1 MTERLHFHF
10 SRSCIGEG
18 NANPLQ
24 YSCLEN
30 PRDGGAWW
38 AAVYEV
44 TQGRTRLKRLS
55 SSSSSKGMVS
65 LCFFFFWNEKIGRLF
80 LFTLVVF
87 PNQLISRHHQ
97 FTEELIDFASL
108 LSLSPSSS
116 VCAVGLVSEQTEMS
130 KEERPGNQRDDYSQ
144 MTKQRGFRYGLCCH
158 WSKREK

>member
-38 AAVYEV
+38 AAVYGV
-44 TQGRTRLKRLS
+44 TQSRTRLKRLS
-55 SSSSSKGMVS
+55 SSSSKGMVS
-65 LCFFFFWNEKIGRLF
+65 LFFFFWNEKIGRLF
-80 LFTLVVF
+80 LFTLAVF

-97 FTEELIDFASL
+97 FTEELIDL
-108 LSLSPSSS
+108 LLCFPFLPPLQCVLLAWPVSRRKCLKRR
-116 VCAVGLVSEQTEMS
+116 GLKIREMITA
-130 KEERPGNQRDDYSQ
+130 K
-144 MTKQRGFRYGLCCH
+144 
-158 WSKREK
+158 

>member
-1 MTERLHFHF
+1 MGVCDFTFTFHFHAW
-10 SRSCIGEG
+10 EEEM
-18 NANPLQ
+18 AKPLQ

-30 PRDGGAWW
+30 PRDGRAWW

-44 TQGRTRLKRLS
+44 TQGWTRLKRLS

-65 LCFFFFWNEKIGRLF
+65 LFFWNEKIGRLF

-97 FTEELIDFASL
+97 FTEELIDFASS

-116 VCAVGLVSEQTEMS
+116 VCAVGLASEQTEMS

>member
-38 AAVYEV
+38 AAVYGV
-44 TQGRTRLKRLS
+44 TQSRTRLKRLS
-55 SSSSSKGMVS
+55 SSSSKGMVS
-65 LCFFFFWNEKIGRLF
+65 LFFFFWNEKIGRLF
-80 LFTLVVF
+80 LFTLAVF

-97 FTEELIDFASL
+97 FTEELIDL
-108 LSLSPSSS
+108 LLRFPFLPPLQCVLLAWPVSRRKCLKRR
-116 VCAVGLVSEQTEMS
+116 GLEIREMITA
-130 KEERPGNQRDDYSQ
+130 K
-144 MTKQRGFRYGLCCH
+144 
-158 WSKREK
+158 